1 MAHEPLI
8 FLPLEDVIR
17 RYGDMVY
24 RLAMASMR
32 HPSDADDI
40 FQDVFLRYAEKAPAF
55 NDEEHRKA
63 WLIRVTVNRCK
74 SFYRSNW
81 FRRTAPLDEAV
92 HAVQDAPAEPAL
104 AEAMQ
109 RLPQRYRT
117 LLFLYYFENY
127 GSAEIAAMTGQ
138 HASTVRSL
146 LTRARKALAKQLE
159 GESDDETSIQPPVQ
173 SHSCR

>member
-1 MAHEPLI
+1 MAHAPLI
-8 FLPLEDVIR
+8 FLPLEEVIQ

-32 HPSDADDI
+32 HPTDADDV

-63 WLIRVTVNRCK
+63 WLIRVTVNRCR

-81 FRRTAPLDEAV
+81 FRRIAPLEEAV
-92 HAVQDAPAEPAL
+92 HAAQEAPAEPAL
-104 AEAMQ
+104 AEALQ

-117 LLFLYYFENY
+117 VLFLYYFENY
-127 GSAEIAAMTGQ
+127 DSAEIAAMTGQ

-159 GESDDETSIQPPVQ
+159 GDGSYEGQIQAPVQ
-173 SHSCR
+173 HHPRG